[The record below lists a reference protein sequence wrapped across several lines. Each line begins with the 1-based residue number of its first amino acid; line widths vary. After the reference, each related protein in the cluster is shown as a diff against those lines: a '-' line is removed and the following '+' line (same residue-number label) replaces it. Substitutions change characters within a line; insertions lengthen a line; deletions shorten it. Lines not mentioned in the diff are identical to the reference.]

1 MKKTVHIQ
9 PDLECQSFE
18 EVHTYYENIKELLGD
33 DYTVFASPFHV
44 TFDCEDDD
52 AFSID
57 CKDYT
62 HKELKEILDKAAM
75 YDDLCR

>member
-1 MKKTVHIQ
+1 MKKIVHIQ
-9 PDLECQSFE
+9 FDLESQPFNE
-18 EVHTYYENIKELLGD
+18 AHTYYKNIKEFLGD

-44 TFDCEDDD
+44 TFNCEDDV
-52 AFSID
+52 ALSID

-62 HKELKEILDKAAM
+62 HKELEEIFNKAAM